1 MRNENKNPFA
11 GYGPIVSGDRFI
23 GRRTDLKAIESRVI
37 RPLEAGNLAIIGE
50 PRIGKSS
57 LVWKAVMDRRE
68 ELVAKRLLPIW
79 LNLGSFD
86 NSLTF
91 FRALVRKCYG
101 ELKKLQLVTE
111 PIELAKQ
118 DTLKD
123 YLSWEEESYEMIQ
136 SFFEKVR
143 QAEIRVLFILDE
155 FDHARIL
162 FKNNISG
169 FQRLR
174 ELSYRP
180 EWRVTFIVTSRRTI
194 KHIELQTAAISTFD
208 GIFLTHYLGMFE
220 PTDMDSYFKRLSTT
234 NFPVDEVSRK
244 QIEDHAGGYPFLLE
258 MLGFELVERFYESQ
272 KINVEQSMKGLERSF
287 LDHYDRLIKLMEEEG
302 RFKKLLQILFGPVID
317 VEQTDVEDFLRYGLI
332 KPTQEVYQAF
342 SKHFHTYLKL
352 VGRSV
357 NLWPLWRDTE
367 VGLRRLITE
376 TMLDKYGETWVEE
389 LEKNNSHLKEIF
401 DRCRNDQKREID
413 SFGSRASHNL
423 LDFTY
428 PKELFTIIVA
438 KKEWDKFKPI
448 LGKDKQYWELRSQ
461 LLARVRNPLAH
472 NRDQVLHEHERQIAE
487 GYCKEIL
494 SILQEVAKV
503 L

>member
-1 MRNENKNPFA
+1 MRNEFENPFA

-23 GRRTDLKAIESRVI
+23 GRQKDFKVIDSRVL
-37 RPLEAGNLAIIGE
+37 RPRDPGNLAIVGE

-68 ELVAKRLLPIW
+68 EWVKKRLLPIW
-79 LNLGSFD
+79 LNLASFD
-86 NSLTF
+86 KSPMF
-91 FRALVRKCYG
+91 FRALVTECYD
-101 ELKKLQLVTE
+101 KLEEQQWVTK

-118 DTLKD
+118 RTLD
-123 YLSWEEESYEMIQ
+123 DHLSWGEGYGRIQ
-136 SFFEKVR
+136 RFFEKVR
-143 QAEIRVLFILDE
+143 QAEVQLLFILDE
-155 FDHARIL
+155 FDHARKL
-162 FKNNISG
+162 FKNDTSG
-169 FQRLR
+169 FQGLR

-194 KHIELQTAAISTFD
+194 KHIEMQTSAISTLD
-208 GIFLTHYLGMFE
+208 GIFHTHYLSMFE
-220 PTDMDSYFKRLSTT
+220 PADMKSYFKRLSAT
-234 NFPVDEVSRK
+234 NFPVNEVSRK

-258 MLGFELVERFYESQ
+258 MLGFELVQRFYGSQ
-272 KINVEQSMKGLERSF
+272 EVNVEHSVRRLERSF
-287 LDHYDRLIKLMEEEG
+287 LDHYDRLVELMEEEG

-317 VEQTDVEDFLRYGLI
+317 VKEAEVEDFLRYGLI
-332 KPTQEVYQAF
+332 KPTQEVYRAF

-352 VGRSV
+352 VERSV
-357 NLWPLWRDTE
+357 DLWPLWRDTE

-376 TMLDKYGETWVEE
+376 TMLDKYGETWVGE

-428 PKELFTIIVA
+428 PKDLFHIIN
-438 KKEWDKFKPI
+438 KEWKGTFKALFGHEPN
-448 LGKDKQYWELRSQ
+448 YWQQRSQ
-461 LLARVRNPLAH
+461 FLVKIRNYLAH
-472 NRDQVLHEHERQIAE
+472 NRHQVLQEHERQIAE

-494 SILQEVAKV
+494 SILQEART
-503 L
+503 